1 MSSSKIGTPNPPRD
15 RHRIGG
21 RKFISEQIVCFG
33 ADQRPATTSL
43 PHSSA
48 AAPFLLF
55 AIQFSRSIVV
65 SLVSLCGPKHTA
77 IMQSKILIVDD
88 NSELLTVLRL
98 GFKEA
103 GFTVRTAD
111 NGADA
116 LKKVRSFAPDLILL
130 DLVLPEMDGF
140 AICETLKKN
149 SVTTSIPI
157 VVLTGL
163 SSQLSRFAGLESG
176 ADEYLTKPFNF
187 DEVLTKVNRVLERT
201 RASEPQTAACASPA

>member
-1 MSSSKIGTPNPPRD
+1 
-15 RHRIGG
+15 
-21 RKFISEQIVCFG
+21 
-33 ADQRPATTSL
+33 
-43 PHSSA
+43 
-48 AAPFLLF
+48 
-55 AIQFSRSIVV
+55 
-65 SLVSLCGPKHTA
+65 
-77 IMQSKILIVDD
+77 MQSKILIVDD

-103 GFTVRTAD
+103 GFTVRTTD

-116 LKKVRSFAPDLILL
+116 LKKARSFSPDLILL

-140 AICETLKKN
+140 AICETLKKDRA
-149 SVTTSIPI
+149 TTSIPI

-187 DEVLTKVNRVLERT
+187 DEVLTKVNSVLERT
-201 RASEPQTAACASPA
+201 RASTPHAAVCASPA

>member
-1 MSSSKIGTPNPPRD
+1 
-15 RHRIGG
+15 
-21 RKFISEQIVCFG
+21 
-33 ADQRPATTSL
+33 
-43 PHSSA
+43 
-48 AAPFLLF
+48 
-55 AIQFSRSIVV
+55 
-65 SLVSLCGPKHTA
+65 
-77 IMQSKILIVDD
+77 MQSKILIVDD

-111 NGADA
+111 NGGDA
-116 LKKVRSFAPDLILL
+116 LKKVRSFSPDLILL

-140 AICETLKKN
+140 AICETLKKDHA
-149 SVTTSIPI
+149 TTSIPI

-187 DEVLTKVNRVLERT
+187 DEVLTKVNSVLERA
-201 RASEPQTAACASPA
+201 RVSAPQAAAYASPA

>member
-1 MSSSKIGTPNPPRD
+1 
-15 RHRIGG
+15 
-21 RKFISEQIVCFG
+21 
-33 ADQRPATTSL
+33 
-43 PHSSA
+43 
-48 AAPFLLF
+48 
-55 AIQFSRSIVV
+55 
-65 SLVSLCGPKHTA
+65 
-77 IMQSKILIVDD
+77 
-88 NSELLTVLRL
+88 
-98 GFKEA
+98 
-103 GFTVRTAD
+103 
-111 NGADA
+111 
-116 LKKVRSFAPDLILL
+116 
-130 DLVLPEMDGF
+130 MDGF

>member
-1 MSSSKIGTPNPPRD
+1 
-15 RHRIGG
+15 
-21 RKFISEQIVCFG
+21 
-33 ADQRPATTSL
+33 
-43 PHSSA
+43 
-48 AAPFLLF
+48 
-55 AIQFSRSIVV
+55 
-65 SLVSLCGPKHTA
+65 
-77 IMQSKILIVDD
+77 MQSKILIVDD